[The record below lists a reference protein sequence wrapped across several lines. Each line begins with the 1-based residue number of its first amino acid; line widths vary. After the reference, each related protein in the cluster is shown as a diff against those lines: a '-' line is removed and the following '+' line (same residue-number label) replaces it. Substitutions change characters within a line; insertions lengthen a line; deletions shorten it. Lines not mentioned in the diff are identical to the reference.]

1 MRMGLDAPE
10 SLPMTTSPKRSY
22 SANTRLLH
30 ADRLGGV
37 EHGAIH
43 KPLHVSA
50 AFNYPTARD
59 LVDVFQGNQ
68 AGHVYARQGNPTVNA
83 LEAKVTLLEDGKGT
97 ATFATGMAAITAVF
111 LALLRA
117 GDHLVCTRFLFGN
130 TNSLM
135 QTLQALGVEVT
146 FVDATEAGNVSA
158 AITPATRMVF
168 VETIAN
174 PVTQVADLEG
184 IGRLCKDAGLLYV
197 VDGTLTTPL
206 LIQGRDVGAGL
217 VVHSLSKS
225 IGGHGN
231 ALGGAV
237 VDTGLFDWSRYANI
251 LSPYKKGP
259 ADKWGLLQVK
269 KKGLRDM
276 GGTLRAED
284 AHRIAVGAE
293 TLGLRMRRVCD
304 NALAL
309 AQWLEQQP
317 QVARVH
323 YPGLASH
330 AQHERAARLFEGG
343 FGPIMG
349 FELREGIDALA
360 FLDALQ
366 LVIVSSHLAD
376 NRTLAI
382 PVAQTIYYEMGAE
395 RRAEMGIADGLIRLS
410 VGIEDIADLVDD
422 FSRALAQVGQ

>member
-1 MRMGLDAPE
+1 
-10 SLPMTTSPKRSY
+10 MTDSTPRRHRPL
-22 SANTRLLH
+22 TRLLH

-37 EHGAIH
+37 EAGAAH
-43 KPLHVSA
+43 KPLHVAA
-50 AFNYPTARD
+50 AFSYPSARE
-59 LVDVFQGNQ
+59 LCDVFQGNQ
-68 AGHVYARQGNPTVNA
+68 PGHVYARQGNPTVSA
-83 LEAKVTLLEDGKGT
+83 LEAKVTLLEDARGT
-97 ATFATGMAAITAVF
+97 ATFATGMAAISAVF
-111 LALLRA
+111 LSLLRT
-117 GDHLVCTRFLFGN
+117 GDHVVCTRFLFGN

-135 QTLQALGVEVT
+135 QTLDGLGVQVT
-146 FVDATEAGNVSA
+146 FVDATDAANVRA
-158 AITPATRMVF
+158 ALTPATRLVF

-184 IGRLCKDAGLLYV
+184 IGLTCREAGVLYV
-197 VDGTLTTPL
+197 VDGTLSTPL
-206 LIQGRDVGAGL
+206 LLQGRDIGAGL

-237 VDTGLFDWSRYANI
+237 VDTGCFDWSTYPNI
-251 LSPYKKGP
+251 LPAYRKGA
-259 ADKWGLLQVK
+259 ADKWGLLQVR
-269 KKGLRDM
+269 KKGLRDL

-293 TLGLRMRRVCD
+293 TLELRLRRVCD

-309 AQWLEQQP
+309 AQWLERQP
-317 QVARVH
+317 AVARVN

-330 AQHERAARLFEGG
+330 AQHERAARLFKGG
-343 FGPIMG
+343 FGMLMSV
-349 FELREGIDALA
+349 ELRAGLDCLA

-382 PVAQTIYYEMGAE
+382 PVAQTIYHEMGAE
-395 RRAEMGIADGLIRLS
+395 RRAEMGIADGLVRLS
-410 VGIEDIADLVDD
+410 IGIEDIGDLLAD
-422 FSRALAQVGQ
+422 FEQALATVAG

>member
-1 MRMGLDAPE
+1 MTAP
-10 SLPMTTSPKRSY
+10 TKRAY
-22 SANTRLLH
+22 SATTRLLH

-43 KPLHVSA
+43 KPLHVAA

-59 LVDVFQGNQ
+59 LVEVFQGNQ

-83 LEAKVTLLEDGKGT
+83 LEAKVTLLEDAKGT

-111 LALLRA
+111 LALLRT

-135 QTLQALGVEVT
+135 QTLQGLGVEVT
-146 FVDATEAGNVSA
+146 FVDATAAENVRA
-158 AITPATRMVF
+158 AITPATRMAF

-174 PVTQVADLEG
+174 PVTQVADLDG
-184 IGRLCKDAGLLYV
+184 IGRVCKDAGVLYV

-206 LIQGRDVGAGL
+206 LVRGRDIGAGL

-237 VDTGLFDWSRYANI
+237 VDTGVFDWSGYANI
-251 LSPYKKGP
+251 LPPYKKGP
-259 ADKWGLLQVK
+259 PDKWGLLQLK

-284 AHRIAVGAE
+284 AHRIGVGAE
-293 TLGLRMRRVCD
+293 TLALRLHRACD

-309 AQWLEQQP
+309 AQWLETQP
-317 QVARVH
+317 AIRRVH

-330 AQHERAARLFEGG
+330 AQHERAARLFRGG
-343 FGPIMG
+343 FGLLMSV
-349 FELREGIDALA
+349 ELREGIDPLA

-382 PVAQTIYYEMGAE
+382 PVAQTIYHEMGPE
-395 RRAEMGIADGLIRLS
+395 RRADMGIADGLIRLS
-410 VGIEDIADLVDD
+410 VGIEDIADLIDD
-422 FSRALAQVGQ
+422 FSRALEAVAS